1 MRHND
6 EVNAIYTPLP
16 TTHNLPRD
24 WPSEPTVTASSVSP
38 ELRSLLLSRRDRAH
52 VMVMPRAT
60 LPASVDERDAEQ
72 TSTYTDLDLL
82 AVETMRR
89 GGVDISTLHD
99 EGERRVSAEF
109 GADVVIALGLF
120 LAQAISEE
128 EILNIYRYI
137 KARVWRARKELAKR
151 DRKGDDVIL
160 AVDLLRVKEPN
171 GTEIEVQGVRG
182 PAEQT
187 VELFREVLGSP
198 GQESARD

>member
-6 EVNAIYTPLP
+6 EVNATYTPLP
-16 TTHNLPRD
+16 TSHNLPRD
-24 WPSEPTVTASSVSP
+24 WPNEPAVTTSSVTP
-38 ELRSLLLSRRDRAH
+38 ELRNLLLSRRDRAH

-60 LPASVDERDAEQ
+60 PPASVNERDAEQ
-72 TSTYTDLDLL
+72 TSTYADLDLL
-82 AVETMRR
+82 AVETLRR
-89 GGVDISTLHD
+89 GGVDIKTLHG

-128 EILNIYRYI
+128 EILNIYRYV
-137 KARVWRARKELAKR
+137 KARIWRARKQLAER

-187 VELFREVLGSP
+187 AELLREVLGYP
-198 GQESARD
+198 GPNQRRD